1 MERSGYILAFFCFQA
16 FKIIYKKEN
25 LRLGLQKEES
35 QKDRS
40 QTEPRAEVPK
50 LEGECCMILVYL
62 QQ

>member
-25 LRLGLQKEES
+25 LRLGLQKEERES

-40 QTEPRAEVPK
+40 KQSPEQKCLSLKGSVA
-50 LEGECCMILVYL
+50 
-62 QQ
+62 